1 MKRIPPYIDYILHYY
16 LMETFGQVACTAR
29 TRGTI
34 RGPLI
39 SAESANEADSALH
52 RLHSSIL
59 SDGDL
64 RSGRVHGEDA
74 THPFHGGHR
83 RHDRGRYRRRS
94 GCVVQPDIG
103 DLRSGRVHGEDA
115 RHDRGFHGGHRRH
128 DRKAQAARHLFYPL
142 LGGGIAKRGGGL
154 ASTTP
159 RFHPFFERT
168 GQADGDLRSGRV
180 SGEEARHNRDREGH
194 RRRSGCVVQPDIGD
208 LRSGRVLGLDATHPF
223 HGGHRRHDR
232 RAQAAQSGDH

>member
-1 MKRIPPYIDYILHYY
+1 MRRIPPYIDCILHY
-16 LMETFGQVACTAR
+16 LMETCGQITCSAR

-34 RGPLI
+34 GGGTGGTIGGQHATPSMEGEIRPKGPFVGPSI

-74 THPFHGGHR
+74 RHNR
-83 RHDRGRYRRRS
+83 R
-94 GCVVQPDIG
+94 
-103 DLRSGRVHGEDA
+103 
-115 RHDRGFHGGHRRH
+115 
-128 DRKAQAARHLFYPL
+128 AQAARHLFYPL

-159 RFHPFFERT
+159 RFHPFLNAPTKLMETYGQIACTART
-168 GQADGDLRSGRV
+168 
-180 SGEEARHNRDREGH
+180 
-194 RRRSGCVVQPDIGD
+194 P
-208 LRSGRVLGLDATHPF
+208 
-223 HGGHRRHDR
+223 
-232 RAQAAQSGDH
+232 AQSGSGGAQA